1 MDETEA
7 RARFAA
13 ARVAHLATVRPDGAP
28 HVVPVVFALD
38 GNTIWLVID
47 EKPKRHRRLQRLVN
61 VEAES
66 RVSLLVDSYDEDWS
80 HLWWVRADGR
90 ARIVDGGPEL
100 DRALGLLLDRYPQ
113 EREQPPKGPA
123 LAAKVERWRHWSAAS
138 KES

>member
-7 RARFAA
+7 RTWFAA

-28 HVVPVVFALD
+28 HVVPVIYALD

-47 EKPKRHRRLQRLVN
+47 EKPKRHRWLQRLVN
-61 VEAES
+61 IGEEP
-66 RVSLLVDSYDEDWS
+66 RVSLLVDSYKEDWNR
-80 HLWWVRADGR
+80 LWWVRADGR

-100 DRALGLLLDRYPQ
+100 EHAVGLLLDRYPQ

-123 LAAKVERWRHWSAAS
+123 LAVEVERWRYWSVAS
-138 KES
+138 KEL